1 MIALEA
7 YYSKGLLQGK
17 LREWKENGQLIQEL
31 SYKNNLEHGKALTWD
46 ENGQLSSEIMMKKG
60 KPSGKYIIYED
71 GVKSKEGIA
80 KPPQDDT
87 PSCSCC

>member
-1 MIALEA
+1 MLKREVMWVFF
-7 YYSKGLLQGK
+7 YSSIK
-17 LREWKENGQLIQEL
+17 
-31 SYKNNLEHGKALTWD
+31 SSVNNSRLFSSLNWG